1 MSKIDSSDR
10 FLHPEKYPPRPL
22 STSPFHRT
30 IAIATFCLTSYFCYQ
45 WCDIFIPSIFS
56 GFFCLWLVSCILRL
70 TWMEPLTSFMIFLVI
85 VCILFSPFKQ
95 HDRDKDYDFEPRHM
109 EKR

>member
-22 STSPFHRT
+22 STSPFRRA
-30 IAIATFCLTSYFCYQ
+30 IAIVIFFAVCYFCYQ
-45 WCDIFIPSIFS
+45 WCEIIIPSIFA
-56 GFFCLWLVSCILRL
+56 GMFCLWLTSCILRL
-70 TWMEPLTSFMIFLVI
+70 TWMEPLTSFMIVLTI
-85 VCILFSPFKQ
+85 ACILFSPFTH
-95 HDRDKDYDFEPRHM
+95 HDRDKDYDLEPRHM